1 MKVYNIIIE
10 CSDFNTYVKSFK
22 EKQDALK
29 EIQQLYEEDLRESE
43 DKWNDEYKYDR
54 DMIYDSDNKLISFR
68 IFESGYYAR
77 DFFSVQ
83 LSENELL

>member
-54 DMIYDSDNKLISFR
+54 DMIYNSDNKLISFR
-68 IFESGYYAR
+68 IFDSGYYAR